1 MKIDSRDEESL
12 VNNDKDGGMM
22 SKDVKKYF

>member
-1 MKIDSRDEESL
+1 MKIDLKDEESL

-22 SKDVKKYF
+22 SKDVKKCF